1 MTILGSEAP
10 LQQIY
15 NIRRSRISASWNLA
29 QLCIITAICIAI
41 AASTIGRHDL
51 DFHLKVLR
59 FLAILLIVLLVPM
72 LVRSTRNLRRF
83 DYDTP
88 IVTIN
93 LQGFQDRRI
102 ANSFIPWQCI
112 TGLHF
117 SEGRPR
123 MPPYIACYLTSESK
137 NFLSEDLVTKI
148 WTSATRYSQPVVC
161 IRRGFLDMELSDA
174 YQIMD
179 IFHRTYKS
187 NELAAQ
193 TDVL

>member
-1 MTILGSEAP
+1 MTILDSEAP

-15 NIRRSRISASWNLA
+15 NIRRSRTSAAWNLA
-29 QLCIITAICIAI
+29 QLCIITAICITI

-51 DFHLKVLR
+51 DHDLKVLR
-59 FLAILLIVLLVPM
+59 FLAILIIALLVPM
-72 LVRSTRNLRRF
+72 LVRSTRNLSRF

-93 LQGFQDRRI
+93 SQGFQDRRI
-102 ANSFIPWQCI
+102 ANSFIPWQCV

-117 SEGRPR
+117 SKGRPR
-123 MPPYIACYLTSESK
+123 IPPYIACYLSSESK
-137 NFLSEDLVTKI
+137 NVLGEDLVGKI

-174 YQIMD
+174 YQIMNT
-179 IFHRTYKS
+179 FHRTYKP
-187 NELAAQ
+187 NEIAAQ
-193 TDVL
+193 IDAL